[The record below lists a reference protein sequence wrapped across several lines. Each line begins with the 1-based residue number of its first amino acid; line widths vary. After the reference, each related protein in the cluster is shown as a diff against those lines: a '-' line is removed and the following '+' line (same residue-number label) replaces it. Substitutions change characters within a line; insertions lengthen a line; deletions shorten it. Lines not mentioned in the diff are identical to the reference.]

1 MLRLL
6 YFLLLLFA
14 FNSGFAQAVETRIL
28 KLEKARFNAMIAK
41 DGKYL
46 NSVLSDDL
54 VYIHS
59 NGAQDTKESFINSI
73 TSGKLQYFS
82 IDVQNADIKVN
93 NSTAWIHGAAK
104 VKVRNGNEAPI
115 MELSIRFLDIYKR
128 EGGLWKLVAWQSA
141 RLPEEGGKGR

>member
-1 MLRLL
+1 MRPLL
-6 YFLLLLFA
+6 SSLFLLLI
-14 FNSGFAQAVETRIL
+14 FNTGFAQALETRIL

-46 NSVLSDDL
+46 NSILSDDL

-82 IDVQNADIKVN
+82 IDVQNADIKIN

-104 VKVRNGNEAPI
+104 MKVRNGNDAPV

-128 EGGLWKLVAWQSA
+128 QGGLWKLVAWQSA
-141 RLPEEGGKGR
+141 RLP

>member
-1 MLRLL
+1 MSRLL
-6 YFLLLLFA
+6 YLLILF
-14 FNSGFAQAVETRIL
+14 FISGCSFAQAVETRIL

-59 NGAQDTKESFINSI
+59 NGAQDTKVSFINSI

-82 IDVQNADIKVN
+82 IDVQNTDIKVHGA
-93 NSTAWIHGAAK
+93 TAWIHGAAK
-104 VKVRNGNEAPI
+104 MKVRNGNDAPVL
-115 MELSIRFLDIYKR
+115 ELTIKYLDVYKR
-128 EGGLWKLVAWQSA
+128 DGGLWKLVAWQSA
-141 RLPEEGGKGR
+141 RML